1 MKFKKSYNPNVFYSS
16 VSVLVFI
23 LFFVLFL
30 PDFSLKYLKM
40 TQEFLTAKFGWF
52 YVLSMTIIFFSVLY
66 LAFSRFGNIKL
77 GPDHSVPEYSNISW
91 FAMLFAAGMGI
102 GLMFFGVSEPLM
114 HFLSPPSGTSD
125 QAVAAKEA
133 MNITFFHW
141 GFSAWA
147 CYGIVAVILAFFS
160 YRHNLPLTLRSAF
173 YPLVGDKIYSKFG
186 DIIDVF
192 AVLATLFGVITSLG
206 YGVLQIGGGFEYIFG
221 IESNKTTQI
230 ILIFAIMICVTISAV
245 SGVNKGIKILS
256 SINIIL
262 AFLLIIFIK
271 LCRISG
277 SLNLVLN
284 NNEIPLVL

>member
-173 YPLVGDKIYSKFG
+173 YPLCKMLYEMRKREKIVRCLEVRY
-186 DIIDVF
+186 
-192 AVLATLFGVITSLG
+192 
-206 YGVLQIGGGFEYIFG
+206 
-221 IESNKTTQI
+221 
-230 ILIFAIMICVTISAV
+230 
-245 SGVNKGIKILS
+245 
-256 SINIIL
+256 
-262 AFLLIIFIK
+262 
-271 LCRISG
+271 
-277 SLNLVLN
+277 
-284 NNEIPLVL
+284 